1 MEHAGE
7 EEEEEAEAFDAAEF
21 VDWIQQFDDIPN
33 REFIENVVADLGMHD
48 SVPLEIST
56 LSDQCCV
63 QEEGIHEKI
72 LNAPYVM
79 ADLLRLGQW
88 RFAVAPRSASCTAA
102 GVPQPAIINVEDETD
117 LHEVFL
123 ECFDK
128 QYWREPPRPEAV
140 TKPLV
145 QPIPL
150 FGRSSSSVHLEAAD
164 SDSRGPE
171 DAAETPQTGSKA
183 TVTPVPPHQNEESR
197 DVNSVDLANDLGANG
212 KDPEPNV
219 CRTLACMCLLFG
231 VPAANPPRAF
241 CCCCRSLTRMA
252 QIHPTMS
259 LRRCSRPEPESNFSL
274 GNHL

>member
-33 REFIENVVADLGMHD
+33 RDFIENVVADLDVHD

-63 QEEGIHEKI
+63 QELGIHEKI

-88 RFAVAPRSASCTAA
+88 RFAVAPRSASCRAA
-102 GVPQPAIINVEDETD
+102 GVPQPAIINIEDETD

-123 ECFDK
+123 VCFDK
-128 QYWREPPRPEAV
+128 QYWREPPRPEV
-140 TKPLV
+140 VPKPMV

-150 FGRSSSSVHLEAAD
+150 FGRSSAHLEAAD
-164 SDSRGPE
+164 SGSPEPE

-183 TVTPVPPHQNEESR
+183 TVTPVPPHQNAESR
-197 DVNSVDLANDLGANG
+197 DVNSGNLENDLGANG
-212 KDPEPNV
+212 NVQKPNV
-219 CRTLACMCLLFG
+219 CRT
-231 VPAANPPRAF
+231 
-241 CCCCRSLTRMA
+241 
-252 QIHPTMS
+252 
-259 LRRCSRPEPESNFSL
+259 
-274 GNHL
+274 